1 MYYNVL
7 TIIVKYAKECTQTKA
22 VYIQTSEACTQ
33 IPAAYTQTPGAY
45 NQTFLAYLTK
55 LML

>member
-33 IPAAYTQTPGAY
+33 IPAAYTQTPVAY
-45 NQTFLAYLTK
+45 TLAYLTK